1 MYDGSLAPPGRHT
14 VYLECPS
21 APFELDGGWED
32 RAEAFVDAMVEQVE
46 QHAPGFR
53 TSITGRAVRTP
64 TFAARELR
72 WPGAHPMFLDIS
84 LDQLAFLRPTRR
96 LSGHTVP
103 GVAGL
108 FTCGASTAPVGG
120 SSGSSGS
127 SGKAAAL
134 ELLTAFPA

>member
-1 MYDGSLAPPGRHT
+1 
-14 VYLECPS
+14 
-21 APFELDGGWED
+21 
-32 RAEAFVDAMVEQVE
+32 MVEQVE

-53 TSITGRAVRTP
+53 ASITGRHVRTP
-64 TFAARELR
+64 TYAAQELR

-96 LSGHTVP
+96 LAGHTVP

-120 SSGSSGS
+120 IAGS

-134 ELLTAFPA
+134 ELLKAFPA

>member
-1 MYDGSLAPPGRHT
+1 
-14 VYLECPS
+14 
-21 APFELDGGWED
+21 
-32 RAEAFVDAMVEQVE
+32 MVEQVE

-53 TSITGRAVRTP
+53 DSILARTVRTP
-64 TFAARELR
+64 TLMAEELR

-103 GVAGL
+103 GVGGL

-120 SSGSSGS
+120 IAGS

-134 ELLTAFPA
+134 QLLKES